1 MRRGGR
7 ARLAAAALVALAL
20 ALRLGDVAATPRY
33 EPRNDDRDYLA
44 HAAAIA
50 RSGVYPRPEVWIRR
64 TGCPPVPGFPGA
76 PCVAPAHAPGAE
88 LVARPTAYRPPAYPY
103 LLAGVQTV
111 GGWLGLGAVIA
122 GRIFQAM
129 LGTLLVALIGLLA
142 RRVGGR
148 RVALI
153 ALGLAAIDLPLIL
166 VGGTLISE
174 TLFVTLALGALC
186 AALVHRERRG
196 GWRWLVL
203 AGVLTGL
210 AALTRTNGL
219 VLLLPV
225 ALLARSPRWLAS
237 TAVLVG
243 CALLTVAPWTVRN
256 AVLLGH
262 FVPVSTETGGTLVGT
277 YNPTSYAERR
287 PPANWLVLSA
297 IPRYSVL
304 NAEQR
309 ALPEVAVDGRL
320 RADALSFAAEH
331 PAYVPEVL
339 GWNTLRLLDLT
350 GARRVRFG
358 AATIGVPG
366 GAAVVG
372 SHLFHILLAL
382 ALVGALLPA
391 ARRAPRALWLAPLL
405 IYLSAAIVTSE
416 TPRFRAGLEPFF
428 VLLAAVAL
436 EGIVARL
443 GPGHRGR
450 VKPPPVSP
458 ESRATDRQV
467 VARPAGED
475 AGTRG
480 RASAR

>member
-1 MRRGGR
+1 MSLAGRGPVV
-7 ARLAAAALVALAL
+7 ALVALAL
-20 ALRLGDVAATPRY
+20 VLRLGEIALTPRY
-33 EPRNDDRDYLA
+33 EPRNDDRDYVA

-76 PCVAPAHAPGAE
+76 ACVASAHAPGAE

-103 LLAGVQTV
+103 LLAGVRTV
-111 GGWLGLGAVIA
+111 GGWVGLGTVSA
-122 GRIFQAM
+122 GRIFQAL
-129 LGTLLVALIGLLA
+129 LGTLAAGLIGLLA
-142 RRVGGR
+142 GRVWNRRVG
-148 RVALI
+148 LI

-174 TLFVTLALGALC
+174 TLFVTLVLGALC
-186 AALVHRERRG
+186 AALAHRRHG
-196 GWRWLVL
+196 SGWRWLVL

-225 ALLARSPRWLAS
+225 ALLARSPGQSLRSRPWLGSVAL
-237 TAVLVG
+237 LVG
-243 CALLTVAPWTVRN
+243 CTLLTVAPWTVRN

-277 YNPTSYAERR
+277 YNPTSLAVRH
-287 PPANWLVLSA
+287 PPANWLVLRA
-297 IPRYSVL
+297 IPRYRVL

-309 ALPEVAVDGRL
+309 ALPEVAVDDHL
-320 RADALSFAAEH
+320 RADGLRFAADH
-331 PAYVPEVL
+331 PAYVPKVL

-366 GAAVVG
+366 GAALVG
-372 SHLFHILLAL
+372 SYLFHVLLLL
-382 ALVGALLPA
+382 ALVGALRPA

-416 TPRFRAGLEPFF
+416 TPRFRSGLEPFF

-436 EGIVARL
+436 EAIAVRYRRSRTGML
-443 GPGHRGR
+443 TGR
-450 VKPPPVSP
+450 HN
-458 ESRATDRQV
+458 
-467 VARPAGED
+467 G
-475 AGTRG
+475 
-480 RASAR
+480 